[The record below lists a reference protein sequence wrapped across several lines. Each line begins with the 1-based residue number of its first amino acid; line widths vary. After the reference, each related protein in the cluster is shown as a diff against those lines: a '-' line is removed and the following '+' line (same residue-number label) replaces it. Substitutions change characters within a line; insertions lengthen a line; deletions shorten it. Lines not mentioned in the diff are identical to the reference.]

1 MFPKFTSGDWRSIV
15 LADSGSDRDNYLWII
30 LLKRK
35 RYLKIYLIQEFL
47 LHKFTVH
54 NNKSSQTL
62 MAVCLDYQ
70 PIRRVENSSSGSM
83 DKTNQSDFVTTRWP
97 SLMFKTYNI
106 QTTSR
111 LLSLSLLE
119 SAELTK
125 YRNHIFITSNI
136 KSMYL
141 PVLVTTAV
149 TVWIINS

>member
-62 MAVCLDYQ
+62 MAVRLDYQ

-83 DKTNQSDFVTTRWP
+83 DKTNQSDFVTTVGLGIKKNLTGCFGWT
-97 SLMFKTYNI
+97 LKIIIQIIHGFYQFKSHTNGI
-106 QTTSR
+106 LNKSFQAT
-111 LLSLSLLE
+111 
-119 SAELTK
+119 
-125 YRNHIFITSNI
+125 IFF
-136 KSMYL
+136 SMN
-141 PVLVTTAV
+141 VQC
-149 TVWIINS
+149 S